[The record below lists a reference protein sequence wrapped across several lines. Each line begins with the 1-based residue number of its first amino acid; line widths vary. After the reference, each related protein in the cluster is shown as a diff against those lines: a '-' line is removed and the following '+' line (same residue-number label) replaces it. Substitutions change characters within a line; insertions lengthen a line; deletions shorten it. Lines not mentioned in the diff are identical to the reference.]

1 MNIQGM
7 MKQAKKI
14 QSEISTVKKEVNET
28 VFTNENEIL
37 VIEMYGNK
45 RIKRISFKEKDI
57 DAELLEDM
65 LLIQINKLIK
75 EIESETESKLGKFGP
90 ALNGIM

>member
-14 QSEISTVKKEVNET
+14 QSEIASVKKEINET

-45 RIKRISFKEKDI
+45 KVKMISFKEIKVDS
-57 DAELLEDM
+57 ELLEDM
-65 LLIQINKLIK
+65 LMVQINKLI
-75 EIESETESKLGKFGP
+75 ETIESETELKLGKFGP
-90 ALNGIM
+90 ALNGIV